1 MPEHPIEG
9 LMKTTLD
16 SIRQM
21 IDVNTILGDPVE
33 TQDGNVIMPV
43 SRVAFGFASG
53 GTQWSSDR
61 RRDAAQPPAGA
72 GGGVAAMPFGG
83 GAGAGVSLNPVGFLV
98 VGNNQVRFL
107 PVTTDAIFDRLI
119 DVVPDL
125 IARLAMPQPKT
136 ITVKTQPQVE
146 TKRPMA

>member
-21 IDVNTILGDPVE
+21 IDVKTILGDPVE

-61 RRDAAQPPAGA
+61 RRDTAQPPTGA

-125 IARLAMPQPKT
+125 IARLATPQPKT

>member
-1 MPEHPIEG
+1 
-9 LMKTTLD
+9 
-16 SIRQM
+16 
-21 IDVNTILGDPVE
+21 
-33 TQDGNVIMPV
+33 VIMPV

-53 GTQWSSDR
+53 ALSGVPIAAETR
-61 RRDAAQPPAGA
+61 RSRRPAPPGSCRDA
-72 GGGVAAMPFGG
+72 VWG

-125 IARLAMPQPKT
+125 IARLATPQPKRL
-136 ITVKTQPQVE
+136 P
-146 TKRPMA
+146 